1 MLKWISGE
9 LNIFNQCKANRISIW
24 QCPPFLFVIM
34 GFINI
39 SAVLSSYIAANKFFV
54 DDPMIA
60 ALIALLISLIT
71 FIIGY
76 AVVKSFDEMAEISQ
90 MKSEFV
96 SIASHQL
103 RTPLSAIRWTIDLIL
118 SGKLGPQTEEQKNI
132 LINLQESNERMINL
146 VNNLLDINRI
156 ESGRII
162 LKVEPVS
169 IVEITKKTITELS
182 NFALANN
189 IGLEF
194 ENNAEIPFIQGDP
207 ERLKIVIQNL
217 IDNAI
222 KFSRSGGQ
230 AKIKITKDKKNV
242 MMTVTDQGI
251 GISKTEQ
258 SRMFQ
263 KFFRAKAALRQQT
276 VGSGLGLYISR
287 AIIESLGGKLGFQS
301 EENKGSIFWFKLPI
315 YPPKFLK
322 S

>member
-1 MLKWISGE
+1 M
-9 LNIFNQCKANRISIW
+9 NIFNQCKANRISIW